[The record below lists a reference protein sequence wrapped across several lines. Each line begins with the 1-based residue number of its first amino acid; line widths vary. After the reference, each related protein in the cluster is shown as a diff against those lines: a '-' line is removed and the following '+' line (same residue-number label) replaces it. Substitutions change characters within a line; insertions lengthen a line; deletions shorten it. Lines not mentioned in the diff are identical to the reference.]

1 MSRKRKKKQS
11 RAVTALLIVLLV
23 ASCCIFVWSGYTIV
37 ERMREY
43 SASRDEYAQLR
54 NQFKNTAAP
63 VNGAPEPSAG
73 AAQATDTPG
82 TAAGTSA
89 PAGATDVPTPAVTR
103 EPIPLIDFSGLK
115 AENPD
120 TVGWIEIPDT
130 DISYPV
136 VQAKDNDK
144 YLTHSFNGEKNSS
157 GAIFLDAESQSDMM
171 GMHTIIYGHHMRDGS
186 MFAQLVNF
194 KDADFFAAHDG
205 IVLYTPER
213 TLRLTVIAAYAQ
225 KADNTLRQ
233 FHFADAEELSGFIQ
247 ERAALSANVREG
259 VDLSQATRLYSF
271 VTCSY
276 ESSDV
281 RTVVH
286 AVELP

>member
-1 MSRKRKKKQS
+1 MSGERKKKQR
-11 RAVTALLIVLLV
+11 RAVTALLIVLLA
-23 ASCCIFVWSGYTIV
+23 ASCCVFVWSGYTIV

-43 SASRDEYAQLR
+43 GASRDEYAQLR
-54 NQFKNTAAP
+54 SQFRSTAAP

-73 AAQATDTPG
+73 AAQAADTPE
-82 TAAGTSA
+82 AAFGTSA
-89 PAGATDVPTPAVTR
+89 PAGATDVPAPAVTR
-103 EPIPLIDFSGLK
+103 ELAPAIDFSNLK

-136 VQAKDNDK
+136 VQAKDNDE
-144 YLTHSFNGEKNSS
+144 YLTHSFSGAKNSS
-157 GAIFLDAESQSDMM
+157 GAIFLDAESQSDLM

-186 MFAQLVNF
+186 MFAQLVKF
-194 KDADFFAAHDG
+194 KDADFFAAHDE

-225 KADNTLRQ
+225 KADNALRQ
-233 FHFADAEELSGFIQ
+233 FHFADAEEMSGFIR
-247 ERAALSANVREG
+247 ERAAISANVREG